1 MLNKYI
7 HTIYNRYTIRD
18 DPYRTSRKNSLE
30 LIELSSINKVSLELI
45 TKTKHTQH
53 TNTAQKTTHH
63 FIHIIIKPKYLTYI

>member
-30 LIELSSINKVSLELI
+30 LIELSSINKVSFELS

-53 TNTAQKTTHH
+53 TNSTKDNPPFHTHN
-63 FIHIIIKPKYLTYI
+63 Y